1 MKQQLLSSLLDAIK
15 KLSPGMLLI
24 LAASTLLLM
33 TDLVHRTVATDTLP
47 KIAIFQFASRPVLD
61 DAAAGALQGLR
72 EHGFEPGKNLLVQ
85 TYNAENDLPTAN
97 AMARA
102 IVEGGNRLVITFST
116 PLLQVMANVNKQGSI
131 THIFGAVTDPFA
143 AGVGITRSGHPA
155 HLAGIGTFQPVR
167 ETFQLAK
174 KLLPGLKRVGTVWNP
189 GDAAAE
195 ACLLLARDEAVK
207 LGITLLEAQV
217 ENSAGVG
224 EAAKS
229 LTAQGIQALW
239 VGGDN
244 TVELAMDAVV
254 NAGRQAGIPVLTNA
268 PSHLK
273 AGAFLSL
280 GADYVEVGRQTGLL
294 AARVLKGLDP
304 SKVPVENLVPQ
315 QLALNLSAL
324 KTVREKWQIDDATRA
339 QAAILIDEHGKALKS
354 VAAPVKQ
361 PLISKRWK
369 IQLIDYA
376 DAVNAEET
384 HEGLF
389 AELKKL
395 GLQEGRDYELK
406 HRSAHGDMAVMNGIM
421 DAVLTDQPDL
431 IITTAT
437 PALQTAVSKIKTIP
451 VIFTTVAD
459 GVLAGAG
466 KSPTDHLP
474 NFTGATTMSDFDGM
488 ISVVQQAL
496 PGVKKIGTLYT
507 PSEVNSVLFRDA
519 LAKAAAAR
527 GLKLESVAVA
537 STSDVADAALALTG
551 RGVQVITQISDNA
564 TGSAL
569 GAIATAAAKSNIPLF
584 GFISTALKDGAA
596 LVVARD
602 YRECGEIAARLS
614 LRIMQG
620 ESPAR
625 IPFMPLGRSSLI
637 ISKGNSAKYGLQL
650 PPALLKRA
658 DKVVD

>member
-1 MKQQLLSSLLDAIK
+1 LSAAK
-15 KLSPGMLLI
+15 KLIPGILLI
-24 LAASTLLLM
+24 LAASALLLM
-33 TDLVHRTVATDTLP
+33 TDLVHRTVTTDQLP
-47 KIAIFQFASRPVLD
+47 SIAVFQFASRPVLD
-61 DAAAGALQGLR
+61 DSVAGALQGLR
-72 EHGFEPGKNLLVQ
+72 EQGFEPGKTLLIS

-116 PLLQVMANVNKQGSI
+116 PLLQVMATVNKQGSI
-131 THIFGAVTDPFA
+131 KHIFGAVTDPFA
-143 AGVGITRSGHPA
+143 AGVGITRSTHPA
-155 HLAGIGTFQPVR
+155 HLTGIGTFQPVR

-174 KLLPGLKRVGTVWNP
+174 KILPGLKRVGTVWNP

-195 ACLLLARDEAVK
+195 ACLLLARDEAAR
-207 LGITLLEAQV
+207 LGITLLEVQV
-217 ENSAGVG
+217 DNSAGVG
-224 EAAKS
+224 EAAKA

-268 PSHLK
+268 PTHLK

-280 GADYVEVGRQTGLL
+280 GADYFEVGRQTGIL
-294 AARVLKGLDP
+294 AAKVLKGLDP
-304 SKVPVENLVPQ
+304 ATIPVENLVPQ

-324 KTVREKWQIDDATRA
+324 QGVRERWQVDDATRA
-339 QAAILIDEHGKALKS
+339 QAAILLDENGKTIKS
-354 VAAPVKQ
+354 VPAPAKQ
-361 PLISKRWK
+361 SLTTKRWK

-376 DAVNAEET
+376 DAINAEET

-406 HRSAHGDMAVMNGIM
+406 HRSAHGDMAVLNGIM

-437 PALQTAVSKIKTIP
+437 PALQAAVSKIKTIP
-451 VIFTTVAD
+451 VVFTTVAD

-488 ISVVQQAL
+488 ISVVQQA
-496 PGVKKIGTLYT
+496 
-507 PSEVNSVLFRDA
+507 
-519 LAKAAAAR
+519 
-527 GLKLESVAVA
+527 
-537 STSDVADAALALTG
+537 
-551 RGVQVITQISDNA
+551 
-564 TGSAL
+564 
-569 GAIATAAAKSNIPLF
+569 
-584 GFISTALKDGAA
+584 
-596 LVVARD
+596 
-602 YRECGEIAARLS
+602 
-614 LRIMQG
+614 
-620 ESPAR
+620 
-625 IPFMPLGRSSLI
+625 
-637 ISKGNSAKYGLQL
+637 
-650 PPALLKRA
+650 
-658 DKVVD
+658 

>member
-116 PLLQVMANVNKQGSI
+116 PLLQVLANVNKQGSI

-361 PLISKRWK
+361 SLISKRWK

-437 PALQTAVSKIKTIP
+437 PALQTAVAKIKNIP
-451 VIFTTVAD
+451 VVFTTVAD

-637 ISKGNSAKYGLQL
+637 ISKGNSAKYNLQL

>member
-1 MKQQLLSSLLDAIK
+1 MMQHLMPLLDALK
-15 KLSPGMLLI
+15 KLAPGILLI
-24 LAASTLLLM
+24 LAASALLLV
-33 TDLVHRTVATDTLP
+33 TDRMHRTVDTDKLP
-47 KIAIFQFASRPVLD
+47 HIAIFQFSSRPVLD
-61 DAAAGALQGLR
+61 DAVAGALQGLR
-72 EHGFEPGKNLLVQ
+72 EQGFEPGKNLLVQ

-97 AMARA
+97 AMART
-102 IVEGGNRLVITFST
+102 IVEGGNRLVITFSS
-116 PLLQVMANVNKQGSI
+116 PLLQVMASVNKQGLI
-131 THIFGAVTDPFA
+131 KHIFGAVTDPFA
-143 AGVGITRSGHPA
+143 AGVGITRSGHPPY
-155 HLAGIGTFQPVR
+155 LAGIGTFQPVR

-195 ACLLLARDEAVK
+195 ACLILARDEAAK

-217 ENSAGVG
+217 DSTAGVG
-224 EAAKS
+224 EAAKA

-280 GADYVEVGRQTGLL
+280 GADYIEVGRQTGIL
-294 AARVLKGLDP
+294 AAKVLKGLDP
-304 SKVPVENLVPQ
+304 ATVPVENLVPQ

-324 KTVREKWQIDDATRA
+324 KGVREQWQVDAATRT
-339 QAAILIDEHGKALKS
+339 QAAILIDESGKTVKS
-354 VAAPVKQ
+354 VAAPSKQ
-361 PLISKRWK
+361 TLLTKRWK

-389 AELKKL
+389 SELKKL

-421 DAVLTDQPDL
+421 DAALTDQPDL

-488 ISVVQQAL
+488 IATVQQAL

-507 PSEVNSVLFRDA
+507 PSELNSVLFRDA
-519 LAKAAAAR
+519 LAKAATAK

-569 GAIATAAAKSNIPLF
+569 GAIATAATKSKIPLF

-602 YRECGEIAARLS
+602 YRECGEIAARLA

-637 ISKGNSAKYGLQL
+637 ISKGNSAKFNLQL
-650 PPALLKRA
+650 SPALLKRA

>member
-1 MKQQLLSSLLDAIK
+1 MKQQLLSLLDALK
-15 KLSPGMLLI
+15 KLAPGILLI
-24 LAASTLLLM
+24 LAASALLLM
-33 TDLVHRTVATDTLP
+33 TDRMHRTVATDKLP
-47 KIAIFQFASRPVLD
+47 RIAIFQFASRPVLD
-61 DAAAGALQGLR
+61 DAVAGALQGLR
-72 EHGFEPGKNLLVQ
+72 EQGFEPGKNLLVQ

-97 AMARA
+97 AMART
-102 IVEGGNRLVITFST
+102 IVEGGNRLVITFSS
-116 PLLQVMANVNKQGSI
+116 PLLQVMANVNKQGQI
-131 THIFGAVTDPFA
+131 KHIFGAVTDPFA

-174 KLLPGLKRVGTVWNP
+174 KMLPGLKRVGTVWNP

-195 ACLLLARDEAVK
+195 ACLLLARDEATK

-217 ENSAGVG
+217 ESSAGVG
-224 EAAKS
+224 EAAKA
-229 LTAQGIQALW
+229 LTAQGVQALW

-280 GADYVEVGRQTGLL
+280 GADYVEVGRQTGIL
-294 AARVLKGLDP
+294 AAKVMKGLDP
-304 SKVPVENLVPQ
+304 ATIPVENLVPQ

-324 KTVREKWQIDDATRA
+324 KGVREQWQVDAATRT
-339 QAAILIDEHGKALKS
+339 QAAILIDESGKTVKS
-354 VAAPVKQ
+354 VAAPAKQ
-361 PLISKRWK
+361 ALVSKRWK

-451 VIFTTVAD
+451 VVFTTVAD

-488 ISVVQQAL
+488 IATVQQAL

-569 GAIATAAAKSNIPLF
+569 GAIATAAAKSKIPLF

-602 YRECGEIAARLS
+602 YRECGEIAARLA

-625 IPFMPLGRSSLI
+625 IPFTPLGRSSLI
-637 ISKGNSAKYGLQL
+637 ISKVNSAKYNMQL

>member
-361 PLISKRWK
+361 SLISKRWK

-437 PALQTAVSKIKTIP
+437 PALQTAVAKIKNIP
-451 VIFTTVAD
+451 VVFTTVAD

-496 PGVKKIGTLYT
+496 SGVKKIGTLYT

>member
-361 PLISKRWK
+361 SLISKRWK

-437 PALQTAVSKIKTIP
+437 PALQTAVAKIKNIP
-451 VIFTTVAD
+451 VVFTTVAD

-637 ISKGNSAKYGLQL
+637 ISKGNSAKYNLQL